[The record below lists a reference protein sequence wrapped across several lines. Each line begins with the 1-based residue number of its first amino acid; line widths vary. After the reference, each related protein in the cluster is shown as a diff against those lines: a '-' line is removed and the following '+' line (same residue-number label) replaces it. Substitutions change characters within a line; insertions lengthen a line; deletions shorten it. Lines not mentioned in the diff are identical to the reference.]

1 MTPYW
6 TGASLC
12 LDAGWAG
19 VLPLP
24 RQKKSPPPSGYT
36 GWNGKDPSA
45 KMIETWC
52 NETVGDYQAASNIAI
67 HTPDGVIDVDVDHY
81 NGKTG
86 GDTLAQL
93 EAELGELP
101 PTYKS
106 TSRDDGVSGI
116 LWYRVKPGLRWP
128 TGPGK
133 DIEFIHKGHR
143 YAVVWPSI
151 HPDTGN
157 RYIWID
163 QHDGDEA
170 PPPDED
176 QLAWMPD
183 EWQLRFT
190 GGEARTEQPEYRAAT
205 EEERVQCLT
214 QGEPCKATRNALAKY
229 QDRVVAA
236 ARHDSMIQTVMA
248 LVRHGEQG
256 HQGVMTALKTMHG
269 QFTADVAV
277 DRRDGS
283 EQSEFQRAVNGAI
296 AKVSATPTPEAKK
309 GCCGDADDFTG
320 IWEPNVA
327 TETGEV
333 REAPPHV
340 DPITLE
346 EARATFKRWLGDDY
360 DTDALDAMLAAAA
373 VERLD
378 GDPLWLLII
387 SGSGNAKTET
397 VQALSGINAVVASTI
412 TSEGALL
419 SATSKRERS
428 KDATGGLLREIGD
441 RGVLVIKDVT
451 SILSMGRELR
461 GQVLGALRE
470 IHDGSW
476 VRKAGTD
483 GGRSLPWSG
492 RIVVVGAVTTKW
504 DQAHDVIASMG
515 DRFVLIR
522 VDSTSGRV
530 AAGRKAIGNTGVE
543 AQMRADLA
551 GAVAGVIAGMETT
564 ATVLTDEE
572 TDIVLAAADL
582 VTLARTGVEYD
593 YRGDVIDAHAPE
605 MPTRFAKE
613 LTQIIRGAVAIG
625 IPRQEALR
633 LAIRC
638 ARDSMPPLRLKAI
651 DDLAANPASTTCDVR
666 RRINKPWSTVDR
678 QLQALHMLGVL
689 DVDEATYGNE
699 KTRWYYSL
707 ANGIDPKALDPK
719 SSPEKSVGAPSPQEE
734 RGRDSNKHS
743 RVTDI
748 SGEDGGGGDMPECWQ
763 CGAELIWPDAQQRGT
778 CSRCRPTTNL
788 FGEETTA

>member
-1 MTPYW
+1 MTD
-6 TGASLC
+6 TTTTSLAIPVITDDTAE
-12 LDAGWAG
+12 LEAGYAYANAG
-19 VLPLP
+19 FYIGPCKRGSKNPGSVLGDDWHLKTS
-24 RQKKSPPPSGYT
+24 R
-36 GWNGKDPSA
+36 
-45 KMIETWC
+45 
-52 NETVGDYQAASNIAI
+52 DYQVITSWFAGTDHGLFLHMGRSG
-67 HTPDGVIDVDVDHY
+67 GVAIDVDDPDKLHPAIQQAISQYKPPYQSTRTNAPGRGHY
-81 NGKTG
+81 VFAMPEGRRLGNSLGDLGKGWGEIRGVNGVIIAAPSKH
-86 GDTLAQL
+86 
-93 EAELGELP
+93 
-101 PTYKS
+101 
-106 TSRDDGVSGI
+106 
-116 LWYRVKPGLRWP
+116 
-128 TGPGK
+128 K
-133 DIEFIHKGHR
+133 DPNGH
-143 YAVVWPSI
+143 Y
-151 HPDTGN
+151 
-157 RYIWID
+157 
-163 QHDGDEA
+163 
-170 PPPDED
+170 
-176 QLAWMPD
+176 
-183 EWQLRFT
+183 
-190 GGEARTEQPEYRAAT
+190 
-205 EEERVQCLT
+205 
-214 QGEPCKATRNALAKY
+214 
-229 QDRVVAA
+229 
-236 ARHDSMIQTVMA
+236 
-248 LVRHGEQG
+248 
-256 HQGVMTALKTMHG
+256 
-269 QFTADVAV
+269 
-277 DRRDGS
+277 
-283 EQSEFQRAVNGAI
+283 EFQRTGPVPILPGYVASRLPDAEDAAEGATDEEVEAFLNQYTNHQRPDLLNVHIAAWQKKTAAGESRHGTVMGHIAGAMKEVKAGLIDAKFAADTFEAIFVPAIMQQPNGSKQGKARN
-296 AKVSATPTPEAKK
+296 AAEAKNEW
-309 GCCGDADDFTG
+309 AG
-320 IWEPNVA
+320 ILAWAVA
-327 TETGEV
+327 QGNASDPAKTRERVNEKVPPPFTETPKPQT
-333 REAPPHV
+333 AAN
-340 DPITLE
+340 PITLE
-346 EARATFKRWLGDDY
+346 EARATFKQWLGNDY

-397 VQALSGINAVVASTI
+397 VQALNGIGAVVASTI

-492 RIVVVGAVTTKW
+492 RIAVIGAVTTKW

-515 DRFVLIR
+515 DRFVLVR
-522 VDSTSGRV
+522 VDSTNGRV

-613 LTQIIRGAVAIG
+613 LTQIIQGAVAIG
-625 IPRQEALR
+625 IPRHEALR

-638 ARDSMPPLRLKAI
+638 ARDSMPPLRLTAI
-651 DDLAANPASTTCDVR
+651 DDLAANPASTASDVR

-707 ANGIDPKALDPK
+707 GPNINPKALDPK
-719 SSPEKSVGAPSPQEE
+719 SSPETSVGAPSPKQE

-743 RVTDI
+743 PITDI
-748 SGEDGGGGDMPECWQ
+748 SGEDGGGAPICWQ
-763 CGAELIWPDAQQRGT
+763 CGKELWPDGS
-778 CSRCRPTTNL
+778 CSGCRPPRNL
-788 FGEETTA
+788 FSNEAVS